1 MISALSSLR
10 ERFPSCSLA
19 WTGWASSKLV
29 GLVAKSFSAPVAS
42 EAELLF
48 QEAASF
54 AKSRSCRNTA
64 VASITGSPNF
74 IIYFFSL
81 YFLYFIFLDGSP
93 VQEACPLQAK
103 LSHLELCGLQ
113 QI

>member
-29 GLVAKSFSAPVAS
+29 GLVAKSFSAPVTS

-48 QEAASF
+48 QEAASC
-54 AKSRSCRNTA
+54 K
-64 VASITGSPNF
+64 V
-74 IIYFFSL
+74 
-81 YFLYFIFLDGSP
+81 
-93 VQEACPLQAK
+93 K
-103 LSHLELCGLQ
+103 ELPKHRCGLHHW
-113 QI
+113 ITKFYD